1 MSKMLLQKLKWETN
15 KKDNC
20 RSLTFF

>member
-20 RSLTFF
+20 RSLTFS